1 MAGSRPIDS
10 TPLTLNRLNVETAL
24 ISDAYDHQDALG
36 ENLIGGAANHGI
48 GPSQAREEQ
57 YEVVA

>member
-1 MAGSRPIDS
+1 MGNSPS
-10 TPLTLNRLNVETAL
+10 VTPR
-24 ISDAYDHQDALG
+24 DAYDHQDALG
-36 ENLIGGAANHGI
+36 ENLIGVAANHGI